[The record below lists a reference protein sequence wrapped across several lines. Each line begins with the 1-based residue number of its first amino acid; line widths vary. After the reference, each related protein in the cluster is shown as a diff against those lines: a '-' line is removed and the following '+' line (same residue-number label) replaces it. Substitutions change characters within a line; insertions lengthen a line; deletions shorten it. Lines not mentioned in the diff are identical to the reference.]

1 MVKRKKGTK
10 RDKNAPKRPPT
21 AFFLFCKER
30 REHVREQTKKEDPKS
45 GVVEVARKLG
55 EIWRNLSDQDK
66 DKYVKLAVIEKGKYD
81 LVRAKYLKMK
91 AAESGPKRPP
101 TSFFLFAKECRP
113 KIKEYTPD
121 FSTIQVA
128 QILGEEW
135 RNMDNDTR
143 AKYQTKS
150 LKLKKEYDIA
160 KIKWLKKVKKS
171 TL

>member
-55 EIWRNLSDQDK
+55 EIWRSLSEQDK

-81 LVRAKYLKMK
+81 PSLPLAFKIAV
-91 AAESGPKRPP
+91 
-101 TSFFLFAKECRP
+101 LFGLPIE
-113 KIKEYTPD
+113 EV
-121 FSTIQVA
+121 FSPNT
-128 QILGEEW
+128 
-135 RNMDNDTR
+135 D
-143 AKYQTKS
+143 
-150 LKLKKEYDIA
+150 
-160 KIKWLKKVKKS
+160 
-171 TL
+171 